1 MCLSKNISIFSRP
14 LHWIPF
20 LKITNT
26 KTSRLPFQRPVAEH
40 VTSKDIIVWPP
51 HLRTPR
57 TGSSF
62 SIRRTCSARN
72 YKFKPFETVRMDYR
86 CFFGGGRCEIK
97 HPNGLASEW
106 KRYTRRLTRTWTVS
120 RDGIGHEASRGG
132 RKSLLWHSPPFCFA
146 PPRYVL
152 LISINDLQVIA
163 STRCSHHEPPLFP
176 CFWRE

>member
-1 MCLSKNISIFSRP
+1 MCLSKNISVFSRP

-26 KTSRLPFQRPVAEH
+26 KTSRLPFQRPEH

-97 HPNGLASEW
+97 HPNGPNENG
-106 KRYTRRLTRTWTVS
+106 TRDDSRERGQYLETGSDTRLHEEAAKVFCDTLLHFVS
-120 RDGIGHEASRGG
+120 RLPATFSLSR
-132 RKSLLWHSPPFCFA
+132 
-146 PPRYVL
+146 
-152 LISINDLQVIA
+152 
-163 STRCSHHEPPLFP
+163 
-176 CFWRE
+176 